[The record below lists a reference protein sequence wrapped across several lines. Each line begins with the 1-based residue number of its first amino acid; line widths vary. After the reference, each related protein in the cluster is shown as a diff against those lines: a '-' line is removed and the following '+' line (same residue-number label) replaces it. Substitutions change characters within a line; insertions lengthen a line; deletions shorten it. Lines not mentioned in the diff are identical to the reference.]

1 MNGNSILPHTLLV
14 LAIVTGGVVL
24 LNYLPKDTI
33 FPDKPMQ
40 QTPVASHKSA
50 KNDAGNGFDFYD
62 ILKAGEVVVS
72 QSNYVSTPKTA
83 KLDSPTLLQ
92 IAATKSKS
100 AADSIAARLSKA
112 GLKNVRVIEKASGSG
127 ILFLVRTT
135 PFKTYA
141 EVKAAS
147 TIVEKLNHHP
157 LLVTVK

>member
-14 LAIVTGGVVL
+14 LAIVAGGVGV
-24 LNYLPKDTI
+24 LNYLPKDAI
-33 FPDKPMQ
+33 FPDKPIQ
-40 QTPVASHKSA
+40 QIHVASQNSA
-50 KNDAGNGFDFYD
+50 SNNAENDFTFYD

-72 QSNYVSTPKTA
+72 ESHYVSTPKTA
-83 KLDSPTLLQ
+83 QLDKPTLLQ

-112 GLKNVRVIEKASGSG
+112 GLKNVRVIEKTSGSG
-127 ILFLVRTT
+127 TLFLVRTS
-135 PFKTYA
+135 PFKTYS

-157 LLVTVK
+157 LLVTEK

>member
-1 MNGNSILPHTLLV
+1 MNENSILPHTLLV
-14 LAIVTGGVVL
+14 IAIVTGSVAL
-24 LNYLPKDTI
+24 LNYLPKDAI
-33 FPDKPMQ
+33 FPDKPIQ
-40 QTPVASHKSA
+40 QIHVASQNSA
-50 KNDAGNGFDFYD
+50 SNNAENDFTFYD

-83 KLDSPTLLQ
+83 KLDKPTLLQ

-112 GLKNVRVIEKASGSG
+112 GLKNVRVIEKTSGSG
-127 ILFLVRTT
+127 TLFLVRTT
-135 PFKTYA
+135 PFKTYS